1 MSNPPISNPPTTN
14 PLESNPLL
22 QSHRLPPF
30 SSISAQH
37 VLPAVKTLVEQNESA
52 LEQQLS
58 SLGNVTWQS
67 LVEPIEERDDRLA
80 QAWSP
85 VSHLNSVMNNDELR
99 AAYDE
104 AQQVLTAYETR
115 VGQNKPLYHAYEQL
129 QASEA
134 FSHLSRAQ
142 QKVIKNA
149 VRDFRLSGVALE
161 GADKTRFG
169 EIRAELSSLTTR
181 FANNVLDA
189 TQGWYKHVTDENELA
204 GLSEMAISGARKA
217 AKDRELD
224 GYVFTLDIPV
234 YLDVMTFADNRQL
247 RRELYTAFAT
257 RASDQGPDAGRWDN
271 SELMEKILPLRQE
284 LAALLG
290 FNNYAE
296 LSIAPKM
303 AQSTE
308 QVVTFLTELAE
319 KSRPYAQR
327 ELDELRQYARDNFN
341 MEDLEAW
348 DVPYFSEKLK
358 QQKFQVSQEEI
369 RQYFPAHK
377 VIEGL
382 FNVVQK
388 LYGLEIQPKSDV
400 EKWHAD
406 VQYYEILKDGKQIAS
421 FYFDLYARAKKRGG
435 AWMADCRVRRQTK
448 NGLQLPVAF
457 LICNFNAPVGEKP
470 ALLTHNEVTTLFHE
484 FGHGLHHMLTKID
497 IAAVSGIN
505 GVAWDAVELPSQFM
519 ENFCWQKEVLQ
530 FLSGHYQT
538 GEPLP
543 ENLLD
548 KLLAGKN
555 FQAAM
560 QMLRQLEFSLFD
572 FRLHMEYGSE
582 NFAGVQAL
590 LDEVRNQVAVFVPPP
605 FNKFQNSFT
614 HIFAGG
620 YAAGYYS
627 YKWAEVLSADAFAAF
642 EENGIF
648 DESTGRRF
656 LTEVLEKGGSED
668 AMELFKNFR
677 GREPSPEALLK
688 HSGIAA

>member
-1 MSNPPISNPPTTN
+1 MSNSRIANPH
-14 PLESNPLL
+14 ESNPLL
-22 QSHRLPPF
+22 QPHRLPPF

-37 VLPAVKTLVEQNESA
+37 VLPAVKTLVEQHEGA
-52 LEQQLS
+52 LEQQLGA
-58 SLGNVTWQS
+58 LENVTWQS

-85 VSHLNSVMNNDELR
+85 VSHLNSVMNSEDLR
-99 AAYDE
+99 TAYDE

-115 VGQNKPLYHAYEQL
+115 VGQNKSLYQAYEQL
-129 QASEA
+129 QTSEE
-134 FSHLSRAQ
+134 FSSLSQAQ
-142 QKVIKNA
+142 QQVINNA

-161 GADKTRFG
+161 GDARTRFG
-169 EIRAELSSLTTR
+169 EIRGELSSLTTR

-189 TQGWYKHVTDENELA
+189 TQSWYKQVIDKKDLT
-204 GLSEMAISGARKA
+204 GLSEMALSGARKA
-217 AKDRELD
+217 AQDRKLE

-234 YLDVMTFADNRQL
+234 YLDIMTFADNREL

-271 SELMEKILPLRQE
+271 SELMEKILQLRQE

-327 ELDELRQYARDNFN
+327 ELDELREYARANFN
-341 MEDLEAW
+341 AEVLEAW

-358 QQKFQVSQEEI
+358 QYKFQVSQEEI

-377 VIEGL
+377 VIDGL
-382 FNVVQK
+382 FTVVQK
-388 LYGLEIQPKSDV
+388 LYGLDIKINNDV
-400 EKWHAD
+400 ETWHPD
-406 VQYYEILKDGKQIAS
+406 VQYYEIFKDGKQIAS
-421 FYFDLYARAKKRGG
+421 FYFDIYARAKKRGG
-435 AWMADCRVRRQTK
+435 AWMADCRVRRRTK
-448 NGLQLPVAF
+448 DGLQLPVAF
-457 LICNFNAPVGEKP
+457 LICNFNGPVGENP
-470 ALLTHNEVTTLFHE
+470 AQLTHNEVTTLFHE

-538 GEPLP
+538 GDPLP
-543 ENLLD
+543 EDLLD

-555 FQAAM
+555 FLAAM

-572 FRLHMEYGSE
+572 FRLHMEYGSKK
-582 NFAGVQAL
+582 FSGIQAL
-590 LDEVRNQVAVFVPPP
+590 LDDVRNQVAVFIPPP
-605 FNKFQNSFT
+605 FNKFQNSFS

-648 DESTGRRF
+648 DAATGQRF
-656 LTEVLEKGGSED
+656 LTEVLEKGGSVD

>member
-1 MSNPPISNPPTTN
+1 MSNSRIANPH
-14 PLESNPLL
+14 ESNPLL
-22 QSHRLPPF
+22 QPHRLPPF

-37 VLPAVKTLVEQNESA
+37 VLPAVKTLVEQHEGA
-52 LEQQLS
+52 LEQQLGA
-58 SLGNVTWQS
+58 LENVTWQS

-85 VSHLNSVMNNDELR
+85 VSHLNSVMNSEDLR
-99 AAYDE
+99 TAYDE

-115 VGQNKPLYHAYEQL
+115 VGQNKSLYQAYEQL
-129 QASEA
+129 QTSEE
-134 FSHLSRAQ
+134 FSSLSQAQ
-142 QKVIKNA
+142 QQVINNA

-161 GADKTRFG
+161 GDARTRFG
-169 EIRAELSSLTTR
+169 EIRGELSSLTTR

-189 TQGWYKHVTDENELA
+189 TQSWYKQVIDKKDLT
-204 GLSEMAISGARKA
+204 GLSEMALSGARKA
-217 AKDRELD
+217 AQDRKLE

-234 YLDVMTFADNRQL
+234 YLDIMTFADNREL

-271 SELMEKILPLRQE
+271 SELMEKILQLRQE

-327 ELDELRQYARDNFN
+327 ELDELREYARANFN
-341 MEDLEAW
+341 AEVLEAW

-358 QQKFQVSQEEI
+358 QYKFQVSQEEI

-377 VIEGL
+377 VIDGL
-382 FNVVQK
+382 FTVVQK
-388 LYGLEIQPKSDV
+388 LYGLDIKINNDV
-400 EKWHAD
+400 ETWHPD
-406 VQYYEILKDGKQIAS
+406 VQYYEIFKDGKQIAS
-421 FYFDLYARAKKRGG
+421 FYFDIYARAKKRGG
-435 AWMADCRVRRQTK
+435 AWMADCRVRRRTK
-448 NGLQLPVAF
+448 DGLQLPVAF
-457 LICNFNAPVGEKP
+457 LICNFNGPVGENP
-470 ALLTHNEVTTLFHE
+470 AQLTHNEVTTLFHE

-538 GEPLP
+538 GDPLP
-543 ENLLD
+543 EDLLD

-555 FQAAM
+555 FLAAM

-572 FRLHMEYGSE
+572 FRLHMEYGSKK
-582 NFAGVQAL
+582 FSGIQAL
-590 LDEVRNQVAVFVPPP
+590 LDDVRNQVAVFIPPK
-605 FNKFQNSFT
+605 FNKFQNSFS

-648 DESTGRRF
+648 DAATGQRF
-656 LTEVLEKGGSED
+656 LTEVLEKGGSVD

>member
-1 MSNPPISNPPTTN
+1 MTKLSMTKSSTTN
-14 PLESNPLL
+14 PLL
-22 QSHRLPPF
+22 QPHRLPPF
-30 SSISAQH
+30 SSISADH
-37 VLPAVKTLVEQNESA
+37 VLPAIKDLVEQNENA
-52 LEQQLS
+52 LEQQLNALEKVS
-58 SLGNVTWQS
+58 WQS

-80 QAWSP
+80 QAWAP
-85 VSHLNSVMNNDELR
+85 VSHLNSVMNSDELR
-99 AAYDE
+99 AAYEE
-104 AQQVLTAYETR
+104 AQQALTAYETR
-115 VGQNKPLYHAYEQL
+115 IGQNKSLYQAYEQL
-129 QASEA
+129 KAGDD
-134 FSHLSRAQ
+134 FSGLTRSQ
-142 QKVIKNA
+142 QQVVNNA
-149 VRDFRLSGVALE
+149 IRDFRLSGVALE
-161 GADKTRFG
+161 GEAKARFG
-169 EIRAELSSLTTR
+169 EIRKELSSLTTR

-189 TQGWYKHVTDENELA
+189 TQGWCKQIIDKNELS
-204 GLSEMAISGARKA
+204 GLSEMAISAARKA
-217 AKDRELD
+217 AGDRKLQ

-234 YLDVMTFADNRQL
+234 YLDVMTYADSREL
-247 RRELYTAFAT
+247 RREMYVAFAT
-257 RASDQGPDAGRWDN
+257 RASDQGPNAGKWDN
-271 SELMEKILPLRQE
+271 TELMEKILGLRQE

-303 AQSTE
+303 AESTE
-308 QVVTFLTELAE
+308 QVVSFLTDLAE
-319 KSRPYAQR
+319 KSRPHAQK
-327 ELDELRQYARDNFN
+327 ELEELRSYARDEFGVEN
-341 MEDLEAW
+341 LEAW
-348 DVPYFSEKLK
+348 DVPYYSEKLK
-358 QQKFQVSQEEI
+358 QHKFRVSQEEI
-369 RQYFPAHK
+369 RQYFPAQK

-382 FNVVQK
+382 FSVAQK
-388 LYGLEIQPKSDV
+388 LYGLEIKSSSQA
-400 EKWHAD
+400 ETWHPDAH
-406 VQYYEILKDGKQIAS
+406 YYEIFKDGNAIAS
-421 FYFDLYARAKKRGG
+421 FYFDLYARTKKRGG
-435 AWMADCRVRRQTK
+435 AWMADCRARRQTRA
-448 NGLQLPVAF
+448 GLQLPVAF
-457 LICNFNAPVGEKP
+457 LICNFNGPVGDRP

-543 ENLLD
+543 EDLLNNM
-548 KLLAGKN
+548 LASKN

-560 QMLRQLEFSLFD
+560 QMVRQLEFALFD
-572 FRLHMEYGSE
+572 FRLHMEYGTE
-582 NFAGVQAL
+582 NFTGIQKL
-590 LDEVRNQVAVFVPPP
+590 LDDVRNQVAVLVPPG

-648 DESTGRRF
+648 DESTGYRF
-656 LTEVLEKGGSED
+656 LTEILEKGGSED